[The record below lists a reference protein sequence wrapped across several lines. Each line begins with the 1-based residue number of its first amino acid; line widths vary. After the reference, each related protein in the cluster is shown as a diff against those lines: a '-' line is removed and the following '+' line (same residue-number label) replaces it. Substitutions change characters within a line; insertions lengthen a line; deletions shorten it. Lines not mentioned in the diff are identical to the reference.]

1 MEDILE
7 LDPVCVY
14 QNISVPSVICSA
26 VLLYQET
33 GNILEISCVSVL
45 NSQEMYFHQTP
56 IILSEQ
62 LLFSFQ
68 TGSTK

>member
-1 MEDILE
+1 LPY
-7 LDPVCVY
+7 L
-14 QNISVPSVICSA
+14 
-26 VLLYQET
+26 ET

-62 LLFSFQ
+62 LFSFQ